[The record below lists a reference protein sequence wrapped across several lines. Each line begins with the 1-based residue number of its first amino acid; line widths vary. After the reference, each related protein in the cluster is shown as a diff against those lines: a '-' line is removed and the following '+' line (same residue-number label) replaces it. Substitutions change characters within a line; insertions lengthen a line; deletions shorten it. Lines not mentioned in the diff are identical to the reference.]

1 MADYK
6 IKINAEDNT
15 KGPIGNI
22 NKGLG
27 GLSLSAGKVKAALIA
42 AGGALAAFG
51 VASKVKDTIDSFDNL
66 AKSARM
72 AGAASSEE
80 AFKGFQVLGTA
91 MAEAGI
97 DAATFERA
105 MLQTTSRLKAGTEG
119 QKSFAK
125 VTDKLGDSILDMN
138 GNLKT
143 GPDLLKA
150 MMNALNEGKITTEDF
165 AKVVGGRAGPLI
177 QQQFASLN
185 TSAEALESTLADV
198 EANSNIVSLDAG
210 ENAEKFNDTVG
221 RLQMAMGQLMTDA
234 ITPLLPMLVDLAENV
249 LAKMPAFIEGVKT
262 AFQALQPVFSLLG
275 TVLSEVI
282 VPFMKALFTVLGNVA
297 EAVTPLVEAA
307 IPALK
312 AAFEGI
318 QTIIEKL
325 VGFFTK
331 VVDGLSAIGN
341 KARELKDGV
350 TGSFT
355 SMKDSV
361 VNTAG
366 NMTDSVTG
374 FFDGMYQKVVGGSI
388 VPDMVNG
395 VISEFGR
402 MSTGMQTA
410 SSTATTAVTNDFNNL
425 SNTIE
430 NDFGSSLSNALS
442 DGKLSLSDF
451 QGFFAN
457 TMTSLINDALRGGS
471 GIANIFGS
479 IFGGGGG
486 GGGIFGAIG
495 SLFGGGGGGGIGSL
509 IGSAVSGVGSFF
521 AGMFAD
527 GGYLGTGQ
535 IGLVGEN
542 GPELISGPANITPMS
557 GMGGAVTINI
567 NAIDTQTGTQFL
579 LDNKGS
585 IEGIIQN
592 AYNRRGKPGI
602 A

>member
-15 KGPIGNI
+15 KGAISSI

-27 GLSLSAGKVKAALIA
+27 GLSISAGKLKGALVA

-51 VASKVKDTIDSFDNL
+51 VANKVKDTIDSFDNL

-72 AGAASSEE
+72 AGAASSEA
-80 AFKGFQVLGTA
+80 AFKGFQVLQTA
-91 MAEAGI
+91 MGEAGI

-125 VTDKLGDSILDMN
+125 VTDKLGDGILDMN
-138 GNLKT
+138 GKLKT
-143 GPDLLKA
+143 GPELLQT
-150 MMNALNEGKITTEDF
+150 MINALNEGTITTEDF

-177 QQQFASLN
+177 QQQFASIAGD
-185 TSAEALESTLADV
+185 AEGLAAIMKDV
-198 EANSNIVSLDAG
+198 EANSNIVSLEAG

-221 RLQMAMGQLMTDA
+221 RLEMAFQQLMTDA
-234 ITPLLPMLVDLAENV
+234 ITPLLPMLVDLAENI
-249 LAKMPAFIEGVKT
+249 LAKMPAFIEGVKN
-262 AFQALQPVFSLLG
+262 AFETLQPVFSLLG

-282 VPFMKALFTVLGNVA
+282 VPFMKALFEVLGSIA
-297 EAVTPLVEAA
+297 TAISPLVEAA

-318 QTIIEKL
+318 QSIIESL
-325 VGFFTK
+325 IGFFGK
-331 VVDGLSAIGN
+331 VVDGLTAIGD
-341 KARELKDGV
+341 KAKELKDGV
-350 TGSFT
+350 TGSFK

-361 VNTAG
+361 VDTAG

-374 FFDGMYQKVVGGSI
+374 FFSDMYQKVVGGSI

-395 VISEFGR
+395 VLSEFNR
-402 MSTGMQTA
+402 MSTGMQQ
-410 SSTATTAVTNDFNNL
+410 SSATATSAVTQDFNNL
-425 SNTIE
+425 SHTIE
-430 NDFGSSLSNALS
+430 NDFANSLSNALS
-442 DGKLSLSDF
+442 DGKLTLSDF
-451 QGFFAN
+451 QGFFSN
-457 TMTSLINDALRGGS
+457 VMTQLINDALRGGN
-471 GIANIFGS
+471 GIGNIFSSLFSGL
-479 IFGGGGG
+479 GG
-486 GGGIFGAIG
+486 
-495 SLFGGGGGGGIGSL
+495 LFGGSGGGGGIGSFFS
-509 IGSAVSGVGSFF
+509 SAVSSIGSFF
-521 AGMFAD
+521 GGLFAD

-535 IGLVGEN
+535 VGIVGEA
-542 GPELISGPANITPMS
+542 GPELITGPANITPMDQ
-557 GMGGAVTINI
+557 MGGSVTINI

>member
-15 KGPIGNI
+15 KGAIGGI

-27 GLSLSAGKVKAALIA
+27 GLSISAGKLKGALIA

-51 VASKVKDTIDSFDNL
+51 VANKVKDTIDSFDNL

-72 AGAASSEE
+72 AGAASSDA
-80 AFKGFQVLGTA
+80 AFKGFQVLQTA
-91 MAEAGI
+91 MGEAGI
-97 DAATFERA
+97 DASTFERA

-125 VTDKLGDSILDMN
+125 ITDKLGDSLLDMN
-138 GNLKT
+138 GKLKT
-143 GPDLLKA
+143 GPELLQT
-150 MMNALNEGKITTEDF
+150 MINALNEGTITTEDF

-177 QQQFASLN
+177 QQQFASIAGD
-185 TSAEALESTLADV
+185 AEGLAAIMKDV
-198 EANSNIVSLDAG
+198 EANSNIVSLEAG

-221 RLQMAMGQLMTDA
+221 RLEMAFQQLMTDA
-234 ITPLLPMLVDLAENV
+234 ITPLLPMLVDLAENI
-249 LAKMPAFIEGVKT
+249 LAKLPGFIEGVKDAFT
-262 AFQALQPVFSLLG
+262 ALAPMLRVTGQIF
-275 TVLSEVI
+275 TEII
-282 VPFMKALFTVLGNVA
+282 VPILKTLFDVLVTVANA
-297 EAVTPLVEAA
+297 IAPLVEAA

-318 QTIIEKL
+318 QIIIEKL

-331 VVDGLSAIGN
+331 VVDGLSAIGD

-350 TGSFT
+350 VGSFT
-355 SMKDSV
+355 SMKDGV
-361 VNTAG
+361 VNKAG
-366 NMTDSVTG
+366 ALKDGVVDSFNSMFHTI
-374 FFDGMYQKVVGGSI
+374 VGGSI

-395 VISEFGR
+395 VLSEFTR
-402 MSTGMQTA
+402 MSTGMQQT
-410 SSTATTAVTNDFNNL
+410 SSTATTAVTQDFNNL
-425 SNTIE
+425 SHTIE
-430 NDFGSSLSNALS
+430 NDFGNSLNNALS

-471 GIANIFGS
+471 GIANIFSS

-486 GGGIFGAIG
+486 GGGLFGAIG
-495 SLFGGGGGGGIGSL
+495 SLFGGGGGGGIGSFL
-509 IGSAVSGVGSFF
+509 GSAVSGVTSFF
-521 AGMFAD
+521 GGLFAD

-535 IGLVGEN
+535 VGIVGEA
-542 GPELISGPANITPMS
+542 GPELISGPANITPM
-557 GMGGAVTINI
+557 GQMGGAVTINI